1 MKAMVMAAGLGTRLR
16 PLTDF
21 LPKPMMP
28 IANRP
33 VLHHLLNLLARHD
46 VREVGINVH
55 VNPEMLEA
63 YFGDGSDLGVAIRWS
78 YEPELLGTAGG
89 TKKLE
94 DFWAG
99 ETILVTSGDGLH
111 DIDVTALLGHHRRT
125 GALATL
131 AVKPVDDPSAYGVVI
146 LDRETRIRGFQ
157 EKPRPEDARSNLANC
172 GVYVIEPELLQRIP
186 PDTFVDFG
194 QDVWPNLVAAGEPI
208 HAYTT
213 MAYWNDVGDLDAL
226 RNTILDAVLGNVK
239 VDIPGEEVAPGIWIA
254 AGAKIHADAQVD
266 APVVIGANAVVEA
279 GAQVRGPAAIGAE
292 CHVGKEAAI
301 RRAALLPGSIVPDE
315 GLAIAGIFGDASKL
329 ADSILRYPAARQA

>member
-33 VLHHLLNLLARHD
+33 VLHHLLNLLKRHD
-46 VREVGINVH
+46 VTDVGINLH
-55 VNPEMLEA
+55 VRPEMLER
-63 YFGDGSDLGVAIRWS
+63 YFGDGSDLGVSIRWS
-78 YEPELLGTAGG
+78 HEPELLGTAGG

-94 DFWAG
+94 DFWGG

-131 AVKPVDDPSAYGVVI
+131 TVKPVDDPSAYGVVI
-146 LDRETRIRGFQ
+146 LDRDTRIRGFQ
-157 EKPRPEDARSNLANC
+157 EKPRPEEAQSNLANC
-172 GVYVIEPELLQRIP
+172 GVYVIEPRLLEQIP

-194 QDVWPNLVAAGEPI
+194 QDVWPNLVAAGAPI
-208 HAYTT
+208 YAYTT

-239 VDIPGEEVAPGIWIA
+239 VEIPGEEVAPGVWVGD
-254 AGAKIHADAQVD
+254 GAEIHRDAQID
-266 APVVIGANAVVEA
+266 APVVVGANAVVEA
-279 GAQVRGPAAIGAE
+279 GAQVRGPAAIGSE
-292 CHVGKEAAI
+292 CRVGKEAAI
-301 RRAALLPGSIVPDE
+301 RRAALLPGSVVPDE

-329 ADSILRYPAARQA
+329 ADSILRYPAARPR